1 MAEAGGDKGGASH
14 LLAEAVAGGAASRE
28 ELSMGADRGGLVGGG
43 LVGGANKM
51 PDAVHQ
57 IRYDR

>member
-28 ELSMGADRGGLVGGG
+28 ELSMGADRGGLVGG
-43 LVGGANKM
+43 ANKM
-51 PDAVHQ
+51 PEAVHQ